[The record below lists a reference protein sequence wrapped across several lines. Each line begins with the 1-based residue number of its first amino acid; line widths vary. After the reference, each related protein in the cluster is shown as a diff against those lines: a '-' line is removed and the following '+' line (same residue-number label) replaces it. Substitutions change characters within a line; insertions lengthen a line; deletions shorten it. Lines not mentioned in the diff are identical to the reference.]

1 MVDRRRLLVGSFC
14 SVLTARASAASLP
27 EGADIDQLGRFELVR
42 GRPGVVVGVPHAT
55 PDTGTLEMG
64 RTLLERLGAGGVFV
78 TGFWDTKTR
87 QRINVNRPTEQI
99 MGQDSQVLRQWP
111 SDRAVAAN
119 ARYEAL
125 VKEAAQGRLKVF
137 YEIHSN
143 HRPELAESIEVSTL
157 GLSRGDASRLKVA
170 FEAAR
175 DQLARD
181 VPRLALHVSP
191 LDTVTYPNYRAAS
204 SISKLSERGCAIEGP
219 GRVLANRAWRLAYGG
234 CIADAI
240 KAAQWG

>member
-1 MVDRRRLLVGSFC
+1 MVERRRLLVGSFC
-14 SVLTARASAASLP
+14 SALAARASAASLP

-64 RTLLERLGAGGVFV
+64 RALLERLGAGGVFV

-99 MGQDSQVLRQWP
+99 IGQDSQVLRQWP

-125 VKEAAQGRLKVF
+125 VKEAAQGRL
-137 YEIHSN
+137 
-143 HRPELAESIEVSTL
+143 
-157 GLSRGDASRLKVA
+157 
-170 FEAAR
+170 
-175 DQLARD
+175 
-181 VPRLALHVSP
+181 
-191 LDTVTYPNYRAAS
+191 
-204 SISKLSERGCAIEGP
+204 
-219 GRVLANRAWRLAYGG
+219 
-234 CIADAI
+234 
-240 KAAQWG
+240 